1 MTLNF
6 WICVLVCNSFSYSL
20 SHLEKLVLYLVCG
33 LRPSSAM
40 PCSVLEHPALI
51 NPGLGPNHCYY
62 PEGLGVILWVHLE
75 IPASQPPT
83 TAPPPRPCFWLCPPL
98 SLHCCCSLSS
108 LGLLVPWL
116 IPFLQDFQPALG
128 FSISFWS
135 PSHHHLL
142 LNLLSCLIFLLPLP
156 NRFCFLHPSDWVPSP
171 LPHLAQGHAGLDGRG
186 TPHKCGL
193 PPSRVLWAPQ

>member
-33 LRPSSAM
+33 LRASSAM

-62 PEGLGVILWVHLE
+62 PEGLWVILWVHLE

-83 TAPPPRPCFWLCPPL
+83 TAPLPLLLTLSTLITAWLLLFELLGTLGKLAHPVPSRL
-98 SLHCCCSLSS
+98 SAGSWLQHFFLVTITSSS
-108 LGLLVPWL
+108 LAEP
-116 IPFLQDFQPALG
+116 
-128 FSISFWS
+128 
-135 PSHHHLL
+135 
-142 LNLLSCLIFLLPLP
+142 LSCLIFLLPLP
-156 NRFCFLHPSDWVPSP
+156 NWSASCIRLTGCLLHFHIWPRAM
-171 LPHLAQGHAGLDGRG
+171 LGLDGRG

-193 PPSRVLWAPQ
+193 PPSCVLWAPQ

>member
-33 LRPSSAM
+33 LRASSAM

-62 PEGLGVILWVHLE
+62 PEGLWVILWVHLE

-83 TAPPPRPCFWLCPPL
+83 TAPRPCFWLCPPL
-98 SLHCCCSLSS
+98 SLHGCCSLSS
-108 LGLLVPWL
+108 LGLLVNWL
-116 IPFLQDFQPALG
+116 IPFLQDSQPALG

-135 PSHHHLL
+135 PSHHRLL
-142 LNLLSCLIFLLPLP
+142 LNLCPASSFCYPCPTDSASCIRLTGCLLHFHIWPRAML
-156 NRFCFLHPSDWVPSP
+156 
-171 LPHLAQGHAGLDGRG
+171 GLDGRG